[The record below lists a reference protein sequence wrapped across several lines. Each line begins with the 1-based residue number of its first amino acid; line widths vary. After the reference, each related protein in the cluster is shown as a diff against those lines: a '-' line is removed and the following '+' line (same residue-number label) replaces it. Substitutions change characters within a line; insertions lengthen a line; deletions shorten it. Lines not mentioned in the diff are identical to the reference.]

1 MSRLSEKQYW
11 DAVYQSPE
19 RQSGTLTGSA
29 RKQKSLKSRSKTRI
43 KNLLGKKLL
52 GHMFYKYHS
61 RIFWDVILKNHLP
74 DMKGAKMLEVG
85 SAPGTGLVTFNQRL
99 GCVPYGVDYS
109 EQGVE
114 TSRQVFIANNLNPD
128 NVVQADFFS
137 DEFHTK
143 HKESFDMVFSGG
155 FIEHFA
161 DARDAVDRHVN
172 LLAKGG
178 HLVITI
184 PNLRGINYL
193 VLKLFYKELLDIHNL
208 DIMRKAEFAKLFDN
222 EKLTPLFCDYYGTLT
237 LDVTAARKNSPIRF
251 ILSAIKKLELITN
264 LILHIVLRGHD
275 LNSRFTSPYL
285 IFVGVKK

>member
-11 DAVYQSPE
+11 DAVYMSPE
-19 RQSGTLTGSA
+19 TQSGTLTGRV
-29 RKQKSLKSRSKTRI
+29 RKQETLKNRGKAWV
-43 KNLLGKKLL
+43 KNLLGKKML
-52 GHMFYKYHS
+52 GHMFVRHHD
-61 RIFWDVILKNHLP
+61 RVFWDVILKNYLP
-74 DMKGAKMLEVG
+74 DLNGAKMLEVG
-85 SAPGTGLVTFNQRL
+85 SAPGTSLVNFHQRL

-109 EQGVE
+109 EHGIE
-114 TSRQVFIANNLNPD
+114 TNRQVFIANGLNPG
-128 NVVQADFFS
+128 NAIHADFFS
-137 DEFHTK
+137 DEFHAK
-143 HKESFDMVFSGG
+143 HKESFDLVFSGG

-161 DARDAVDRHVN
+161 NARDVVDKHAS

-193 VLKLFYKELLDIHNL
+193 VLRLFYKELLDIHNL
-208 DIMRKAEFAKLFDN
+208 DIMRKAEFAKLFDS

-237 LDVTAARKNSPIRF
+237 LDVTAARKDSPIRF
-251 ILSAIKKLELITN
+251 LLTALKKLELITN
-264 LILHIVLRGHD
+264 LILHFALRGND

>member
-1 MSRLSEKQYW
+1 MSRLSEKRYW

-19 RQSGTLTGSA
+19 TQSGALTGST
-29 RKQKSLKSRSKTRI
+29 RKQKSLKSKTRTWI
-43 KNLLGKKLL
+43 KNLLGKKIL
-52 GHMFYKYHS
+52 GYMFNRYHD
-61 RIFWDVILKNHLP
+61 RIFWDVILKNYLP
-74 DMKGAKMLEVG
+74 DLNGAKMLEVG
-85 SAPGTGLVTFNQRL
+85 CAPGTSLVNFNRRL
-99 GCVPYGVDYS
+99 GCLPYGVDYS
-109 EQGVE
+109 EHGIE
-114 TSRQVFIANNLNPD
+114 TNRQVFIANDLNPD
-128 NVVQADFFS
+128 NAIHADFFS

-161 DARDAVDRHVN
+161 NARDVIDKHVN
-172 LLAKGG
+172 LLVKGG

-208 DIMRKAEFAKLFDN
+208 DIMRKSEFEQLFDT
-222 EKLTPLFCDYYGTLT
+222 EKLTPLFCDYYGTMT
-237 LDVTAARKNSPIRF
+237 LDVTAARKNSPVRF
-251 ILSAIKKLELITN
+251 ILTAIKKLELITN
-264 LILHIVLRGHD
+264 LMLHIILRGHD